1 MITRL
6 RKVGR
11 NRAVLLDPTL
21 MELIGLEENALVQLT
36 VHRGSLVVTPVNPS
50 AVTPEQ
56 FEAAMRRV
64 MKRWKGA
71 LKRLAD

>member
-6 RKVGR
+6 RKVGK
-11 NRAVLLDPTL
+11 NHALLLDRTL

-36 VHRGSLVVTPVNPS
+36 VHHGSLVVTPVNPI

-56 FEAAMRRV
+56 FEVAMRRV
-64 MKRWKGA
+64 MRKWGDA